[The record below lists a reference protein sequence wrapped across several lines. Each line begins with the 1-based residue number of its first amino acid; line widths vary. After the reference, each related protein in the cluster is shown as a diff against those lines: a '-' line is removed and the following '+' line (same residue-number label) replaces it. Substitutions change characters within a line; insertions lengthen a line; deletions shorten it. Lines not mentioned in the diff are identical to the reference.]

1 MRNAG
6 REEWRA
12 TPPPVIQRS
21 PLRFETV
28 TFHVDRTTLDARL
41 YAHACALGAEF
52 IWDRVTTVHA
62 DGDRVIGCSTAG
74 GRHVEA
80 RWYLDASGT
89 ARVLSRAMGIPTIT
103 YGQRKVCLW
112 TYFDTPPLHDGTAF
126 FVDNRD
132 DYLRRVWDIPISC

>member
-6 REEWRA
+6 KEEWRA
-12 TPPPVIQRS
+12 TRS